1 MSTVLWNGSLRKP
14 VTRQTC
20 KNKLKFSKKGQIQKF
35 TICKQETI
43 CSKPEFS
50 KHPAKRAKQRSA
62 NPKYSTNP
70 RKQKGREEASLLRA
84 GEGKISGTVAVW
96 ICCDTMLCMHVQG
109 TGRSLVHGACNGRV
123 VWCQ

>member
-1 MSTVLWNGSLRKP
+1 MDHSVSRLPAKP
-14 VTRQTC
+14 VKTNLNSQ
-20 KNKLKFSKKGQIQKF
+20 KKGKSKNLQSANK
-35 TICKQETI
+35 KQYAQNQN
-43 CSKPEFS
+43 FQ